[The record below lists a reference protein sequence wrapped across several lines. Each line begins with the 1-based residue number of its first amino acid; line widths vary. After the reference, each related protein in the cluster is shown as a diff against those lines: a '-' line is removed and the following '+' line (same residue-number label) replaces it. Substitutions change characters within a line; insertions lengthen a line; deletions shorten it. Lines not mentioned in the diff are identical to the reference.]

1 MLTNN
6 GLVCFTAFAIFKL
19 LITWITSKTFCT
31 GVVANYFKP
40 RWQLFI
46 SSLISS
52 LEAGQK
58 EFDQNTFNQQVFSNV
73 EVPFTLD
80 KTKFL
85 TEPIGAI
92 INKFVCVS
100 GTTLSI
106 LDL

>member
-1 MLTNN
+1 
-6 GLVCFTAFAIFKL
+6 
-19 LITWITSKTFCT
+19 
-31 GVVANYFKP
+31 VVANYFKP

-58 EFDQNTFNQQVFSNV
+58 EFDQNTFNQQVFANV

-85 TEPIGAI
+85 TEPKGAI
-92 INKFVCVS
+92 NRLVCES
-100 GTTLSI
+100 GTILYSSI
-106 LDL
+106 CR

>member
-6 GLVCFTAFAIFKL
+6 GLVWCRILNFETKVKQPKIF
-19 LITWITSKTFCT
+19 T
-31 GVVANYFKP
+31 GVVAHYFKP

-46 SSLISS
+46 SGLISS

-58 EFDQNTFNQQVFSNV
+58 DFDQNTFNQQVFANV

-85 TEPIGAI
+85 AEPQGAI
-92 INKFVCVS
+92 IKFFVKV
-100 GTTLSI
+100 I
-106 LDL
+106 LFQHF